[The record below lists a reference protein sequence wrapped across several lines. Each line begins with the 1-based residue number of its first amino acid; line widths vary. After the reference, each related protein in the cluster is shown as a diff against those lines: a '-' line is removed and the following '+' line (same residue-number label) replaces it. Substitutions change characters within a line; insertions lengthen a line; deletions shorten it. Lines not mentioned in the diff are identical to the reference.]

1 MQAGY
6 MYHSKRELNSIGNN
20 ENLRVAYSYELKG
33 HEQMIE
39 DLSFNPN
46 DKDIICS
53 VSDDKNIIFWDLR
66 VSTTKNYDIPGLH
79 SDDINCVDWN
89 TLN

>member
-1 MQAGY
+1 
-6 MYHSKRELNSIGNN
+6 MYFILGNN

-66 VSTTKNYDIPGLH
+66 VSTTKNYDIPVIHTNLPIYILH
-79 SDDINCVDWN
+79 FIYLFGNFFSGASF
-89 TLN
+89 